1 VTAAVRDRPPSPR
14 SGPRHGSG
22 GPDPS
27 RLRLILAAVLAGAV
41 IVLPLVLL
49 NGQGARQSD
58 APPLDASVVG
68 PSRTAPTTTTTT
80 ATVDPLAAARA
91 LAAKPATGPGV
102 FDTSVGDFAS
112 HFDGNGNSGQV
123 DGGAVPRPTNGGK
136 ALTFAVPGGG
146 ERSEA
151 VPNLP
156 LYREGDDVWVHD
168 VSTLH
173 DLPVGT
179 QTWQLVLQW
188 HQNANDGSPPIALQ
202 AGNGRLRLANVG
214 SDEQDVGAIGPD
226 DTIDVVLHI
235 HFSRDPAKARID
247 VWRDGVPKV
256 TNYHPP
262 RGTLL
267 DGGDYMKIGL
277 YRDPAIT
284 QDSSMTTSRLVVGPT
299 AASINATGIT
309 PR

>member
-1 VTAAVRDRPPSPR
+1 
-14 SGPRHGSG
+14 
-22 GPDPS
+22 
-27 RLRLILAAVLAGAV
+27 VLAGAV

-49 NGQGARQSD
+49 GGKGSRDAG
-58 APPLDASVVG
+58 APPLATSADGAAVG
-68 PSRTAPTTTTTT
+68 AAAAPSTT
-80 ATVDPLAAARA
+80 ATVDPLAAAKA

-112 HFDGNGNSGQV
+112 HFVGNGDSGQV
-123 DGGAVPRPTNGGK
+123 DGGAVPQITNGGK
-136 ALTFAVPGGG
+136 SLTFAIPGGG
-146 ERSEA
+146 ERSES
-151 VPNLP
+151 VPRLP
-156 LYREGDDVWVHD
+156 EYHEGDDVWVHD

-173 DLPVGT
+173 DLPTGT
-179 QTWQLVLQW
+179 NTWQLVLQW
-188 HQNANDGSPPIALQ
+188 HQNGDNGSPPVALQ
-202 AGNGRLRLANVG
+202 AGGGRLRLANVG
-214 SDEQDVGAIGPD
+214 TDFQDLGPLGPD

-235 HFSRDPAKARID
+235 HFSRSPDAARVD

-262 RGTLL
+262 QGTLL

-277 YRDPAIT
+277 YRDPSIS

-299 AASINATGIT
+299 DASINATGIT

>member
-1 VTAAVRDRPPSPR
+1 LTAVVRDRPTSHR
-14 SGPRHGSG
+14 SGPPPG

-27 RLRLILAAVLAGAV
+27 RLRLVLAAVLAGAV
-41 IVLPLVLL
+41 LVLPVVLL
-49 NGQGARQSD
+49 SGHSSQEADAPPIATSD
-58 APPLDASVVG
+58 APAS
-68 PSRTAPTTTTTT
+68 RAP
-80 ATVDPLAAARA
+80 AALVDPLASGRA
-91 LAAKPATGPGV
+91 LAARPATGSGV

-112 HFDGNGNSGQV
+112 HFVGNGNSGQV
-123 DGGAVPRPTNGGK
+123 DGGAVPQPTDGGK

-151 VPNLP
+151 VPLLP
-156 LYREGDDVWVHD
+156 EDHEGNDIWVHD

-173 DLPVGT
+173 GLPT
-179 QTWQLVLQW
+179 DTATWQLVLQW
-188 HQNANDGSPPIALQ
+188 HQDADDGSPPIALE
-202 AGNGRLRLANVG
+202 AGGGRLRLANVG
-214 SDEQDVGAIGPD
+214 TDEQDVGALGPD

-235 HFSRDPAKARID
+235 HFSRDPDTAEID
-247 VWRDGVPKV
+247 VWRDGIPKV

-267 DGGDYMKIGL
+267 DRGAYMKIGL

-299 AASINATGIT
+299 VASINATGIA

>member
-1 VTAAVRDRPPSPR
+1 VTTAVRDRPPSP
-14 SGPRHGSG
+14 GG
-22 GPDPS
+22 GPGGPGPS

-49 NGQGARQSD
+49 GGKGSRDAG
-58 APPLDASVVG
+58 APPLATAADGTAVG
-68 PSRTAPTTTTTT
+68 AAAPTTR
-80 ATVDPLAAARA
+80 ATVDPLAAAKA

-112 HFDGNGNSGQV
+112 HFVGNGDSGQV
-123 DGGAVPRPTNGGK
+123 DGGAVPQITNGGK
-136 ALTFAVPGGG
+136 SLTFAIPGGG
-146 ERSEA
+146 ERSES
-151 VPNLP
+151 VPRLP
-156 LYREGDDVWVHD
+156 EYHEGDDVWVHD

-173 DLPVGT
+173 DLPTGT
-179 QTWQLVLQW
+179 NTWQLVLQW
-188 HQNANDGSPPIALQ
+188 HQNGDNGSPPVALQ
-202 AGNGRLRLANVG
+202 AGGGRLRLANVG
-214 SDEQDVGAIGPD
+214 TDFQDLGALGPD

-235 HFSRDPAKARID
+235 HFSRSPDAARVD

-262 RGTLL
+262 QGTLL

-277 YRDPAIT
+277 YRDPSIS

-299 AASINATGIT
+299 DASINATGIT

>member
-1 VTAAVRDRPPSPR
+1 VTAAVRDRPPSQR
-14 SGPRHGSG
+14 GGPRHGAG

-41 IVLPLVLL
+41 IVLPLVLF
-49 NGQGARQSD
+49 GGHGSPEAEM
-58 APPLDASVVG
+58 PPLA
-68 PSRTAPTTTTTT
+68 TAATTSSAPRST
-80 ATVDPLAAARA
+80 ATVDPLAAGRA
-91 LAAKPATGPGV
+91 LAAKPATGSGV

-123 DGGAVPRPTNGGK
+123 DGGAVPQPTNGGK

-151 VPNLP
+151 VPRLP
-156 LYREGDDVWVHD
+156 EYHEGNDVWVHD

-173 DLPVGT
+173 GLPTGT
-179 QTWQLVLQW
+179 ATWQLVLQW
-188 HQNANDGSPPIALQ
+188 HQNTNDGSPPIALQ
-202 AGNGRLRLANVG
+202 AGDGRLRLANVG
-214 SDEQDVGAIGPD
+214 TDLQDVGAVGPN
-226 DTIDVVLHI
+226 DTVDVVLHI
-235 HFSRDPAKARID
+235 HFSRDPGNAVVD

-262 RGTLL
+262 QGTLL

-284 QDSSMTTSRLVVGPT
+284 QDSSMTTTRLVVGPT
-299 AASINATGIT
+299 DASINATGIT

>member
-1 VTAAVRDRPPSPR
+1 MTSAVRDRPPSPDR
-14 SGPRHGSG
+14 PPG
-22 GPDPS
+22 GPEPS
-27 RLRLILAAVLAGAV
+27 RLRLVLAAVLAGAV

-49 NGQGARQSD
+49 AGRGSEQA
-58 APPLDASVVG
+58 APPPLAVEASAR
-68 PSRTAPTTTTTT
+68 PAATTT
-80 ATVDPLAAARA
+80 ATVDPLAAGRA

-112 HFDGNGNSGQV
+112 HFLGNGNSGQV
-123 DGGAVPRPTNGGK
+123 DGGAVPQVTNGGK

-146 ERSEA
+146 ERSES
-151 VPNLP
+151 VPALP
-156 LYREGDDVWVHD
+156 EYHEGNDIWVHD
-168 VSTLH
+168 VSSLRG
-173 DLPVGT
+173 LPTDTG
-179 QTWQLVLQW
+179 TWQLVLQW
-188 HQNANDGSPPIALQ
+188 HQRADDGSPPIALQ

-214 SDEQDVGAIGPD
+214 TDQQDLGPIGPN
-226 DTIDVVLHI
+226 DTLDVVLHI
-235 HFSRDPAKARID
+235 HFSRNPAAAQVDI
-247 VWRDGVPKV
+247 WRDGMPKL

-284 QDSSMTTSRLVVGPT
+284 QASSMTTTRLVVGPT
-299 AASINATGIT
+299 DAAINATGIT